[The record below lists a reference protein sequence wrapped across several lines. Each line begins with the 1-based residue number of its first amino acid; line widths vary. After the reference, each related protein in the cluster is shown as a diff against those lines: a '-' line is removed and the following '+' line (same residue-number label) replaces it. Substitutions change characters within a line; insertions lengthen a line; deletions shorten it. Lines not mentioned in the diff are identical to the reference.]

1 MAAECSVMR
10 ASRDCPQ
17 CPVLL
22 NSQSPFNFLATMYAK
37 ECAAAK
43 ARSGCASPGRRYA
56 HRLQH
61 VLPLRVVSQAHGI
74 VLPEGIVVA

>member
-1 MAAECSVMR
+1 MCGGQGEER
-10 ASRDCPQ
+10 LR
-17 CPVLL
+17 
-22 NSQSPFNFLATMYAK
+22 FT
-37 ECAAAK
+37 
-43 ARSGCASPGRRYA
+43 GRRYA